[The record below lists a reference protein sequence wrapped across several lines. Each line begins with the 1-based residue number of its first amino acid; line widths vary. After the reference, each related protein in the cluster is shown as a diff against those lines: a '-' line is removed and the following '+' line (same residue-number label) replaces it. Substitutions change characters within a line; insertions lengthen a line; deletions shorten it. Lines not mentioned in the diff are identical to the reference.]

1 VFGPRG
7 CPQLSLILRSA
18 TRNDDSNI
26 RELFA
31 LSFPAT
37 PKTSPEITRWQYW
50 DNPFSEV
57 RSWVWDDSGDI
68 VAHYAGMP
76 VPILLEGQDAVGA
89 VGIDAATAPSHRGR
103 GLFER
108 LASAV
113 YEDCGAHGIPVT
125 MCFPNENSVR
135 GFQKAG
141 GLMVGE
147 LATFVY
153 PIDAAWV
160 AQRFRIPLPVVRPA
174 MRLAF
179 RVASANRADECGEVP
194 ADIGD
199 LWRSV
204 RARTAWGIRRDEH
217 WWRWRYTLKP
227 QAQYRFFEHR
237 DHGQLRGA
245 AATVTSD
252 KFGGRFV
259 LLLELMATDAEA
271 GRALIATIASNSRD
285 AAGIV
290 TVALPGSP
298 VAIAATGSG
307 MRRLPARLGPKPV
320 FFGVTDNMGG
330 RETMS
335 SSPWTL
341 AWGDLDHI

>member
-1 VFGPRG
+1 
-7 CPQLSLILRSA
+7 
-18 TRNDDSNI
+18 
-26 RELFA
+26 
-31 LSFPAT
+31 
-37 PKTSPEITRWQYW
+37 
-50 DNPFSEV
+50 
-57 RSWVWDDSGDI
+57 
-68 VAHYAGMP
+68 M
-76 VPILLEGQDAVGA
+76 PILLEGQDAVGA

-113 YEDCGAHGIPVT
+113 YDDCGAHNIPVT

-141 GLMVGE
+141 GLMVGK
-147 LATFVY
+147 LSTFVY

-160 AQRFRIPLPVVRPA
+160 AERFRIPLPLVRPA

-179 RVASANRADECGEVP
+179 RVPSADEADERGEVP

-227 QAQYRFFEHR
+227 QAQYRIFEHR
-237 DHGQLRGA
+237 DRGLLQGV

-252 KFGGRFV
+252 IFGGRFV
-259 LLLELMATDAEA
+259 RLLELMVTDADA
-271 GRALIATIASNSRD
+271 GRALLATIASSSRD

-298 VAIAATGSG
+298 VAIAATASG
-307 MRRLPARLGPKPV
+307 MRRLPARLAPKPV
-320 FFGVTDNMGG
+320 VFGVTDNVGG
-330 RETMS
+330 RGTMS
-335 SSPWTL
+335 SSPWSL